1 MQSSPALS
9 RRRFQFRLR
18 TLILVVT
25 ASAFISWAARLTGPA
40 WSGTLIFFSGAGL
53 FWVGAASR
61 SVFTLVAAF
70 LLSCIGLVL
79 AL

>member
-1 MQSSPALS
+1 MQPNSAPSIG
-9 RRRFQFRLR
+9 RFQFRLR

-53 FWVGAASR
+53 FWIGAAIR
-61 SVFTLVAAF
+61 SVLTLVAAF